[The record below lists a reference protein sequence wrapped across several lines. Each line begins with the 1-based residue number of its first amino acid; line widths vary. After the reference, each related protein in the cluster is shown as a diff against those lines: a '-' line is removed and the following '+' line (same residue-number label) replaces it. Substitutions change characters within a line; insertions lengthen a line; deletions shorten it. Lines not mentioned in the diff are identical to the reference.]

1 MNILSRMNT
10 ARSYYAQ
17 NSGTVKTGIYIV
29 VAAVIIYY
37 IYGWYTAPT
46 TNIILLNSKVPAN
59 QLTTATISAG
69 KLPAIRSGGA
79 YTLNTWMYINSYD
92 YRPGKPRSVFTIMD
106 AQYYVPGSSDGKTPP
121 SGQFL
126 VVGILYP
133 NEPKMMIRF
142 ATTESRPDNYTQLNE
157 YMKYMNGSY
166 SVQSESNPVELPSCD
181 VMDIDLQRWIN
192 LTISVN
198 GRVID
203 VYVDGKLARSCVTA
217 GIPTVEKGNHF
228 VSIGK
233 FTGWGGNVST
243 TRVFGYA
250 LTPGKI
256 YEIYQTGPANTT
268 GLDAKF
274 GFAGWLAE
282 RMGIRM
288 NTTQKASRSKD
299 NK

>member
-106 AQYYVPGSSDGKTPP
+106 AQYYVPGSDDGKTPP

-203 VYVDGKLARSCVTA
+203 VYMDGKLIRSCVLSNLPIASQDKAQTISL
-217 GIPTVEKGNHF
+217 GGPLGFSGYFGTTQF
-228 VSIGK
+228 VGS
-233 FTGWGGNVST
+233 
-243 TRVFGYA
+243 A
-250 LTPGKI
+250 LSPDKI
-256 YEIYQTGPANTT
+256 YSMYQAGPYPGVDSGFIGFLADKIGIKLQYGGSTPPGATT
-268 GLDAKF
+268 
-274 GFAGWLAE
+274 
-282 RMGIRM
+282 
-288 NTTQKASRSKD
+288 S
-299 NK
+299 